1 MKVYTII
8 FSNYTGQIFAW
19 AGTKKEQVKFLGNR
33 EILGEVHAEDESSAI
48 KKWRGQSVSY

>member
-48 KKWRGQSVSY
+48 KKWRGQSVLY